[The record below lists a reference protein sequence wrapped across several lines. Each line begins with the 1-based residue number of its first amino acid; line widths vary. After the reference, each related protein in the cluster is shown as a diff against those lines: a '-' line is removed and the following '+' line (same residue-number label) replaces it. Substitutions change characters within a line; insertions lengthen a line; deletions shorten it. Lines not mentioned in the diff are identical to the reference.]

1 MFFYTQNV
9 KIYSDSFHIRFVQRG
24 DLWKQTTRPTSNGV
38 QNSHTKDNAAK
49 IVFGDPVLCAQFLKG
64 YTDIPLFKEIKPE
77 DIENVSSH
85 FLPLFQESR
94 DSDTVNK
101 IRIGDFEIYLIA
113 LIEHQSENDFD
124 MSFRILRYIVFIWT
138 DYAAQQEKLHKG
150 ITKSKAF
157 LYPPILP
164 IVYYEGT
171 STWSAPLN
179 FKDRVFLSDVF
190 GDYIPSFHYLVVPL
204 NKYSKQDLIE
214 KNDELSLIFLI
225 NQLQNSSEFHAL
237 KDIPK
242 EYTEHLTENTPDYLL
257 KIIGKVIAVLLHK
270 LNIPDEEVYEVTD
283 QITRRKFSMM
293 FDNFQ
298 AYDVQETRRVSREEG
313 RLEGRIE
320 GERAGRIEGERTG
333 RIEGE
338 QLHLIKLVIK
348 KIEKQCSAA
357 QISEIL
363 EEPLD
368 IIQQIYDIALCQAPD
383 YNADKILKELNSKT
397 VS

>member
-1 MFFYTQNV
+1 METQN
-9 KIYSDSFHIRFVQRG
+9 
-24 DLWKQTTRPTSNGV
+24 TTTSNGV
-38 QNSHTKDNAAK
+38 NNSHTKDNAAK

-101 IRIGDFEIYLIA
+101 IRIGDSEIYLIA

-164 IVYYEGT
+164 VVYYEGT
-171 STWSAPLN
+171 NTWSAPLN
-179 FKDRVFLSDVF
+179 FKDRVFLNNVL
-190 GDYIPSFHYLVVPL
+190 GDYIPSFNYLVVPL
-204 NKYSKQDLIE
+204 NKYSKQDL
-214 KNDELSLIFLI
+214 
-225 NQLQNSSEFHAL
+225 
-237 KDIPK
+237 
-242 EYTEHLTENTPDYLL
+242 
-257 KIIGKVIAVLLHK
+257 VLLHK

-283 QITRRKFSMM
+283 QTTRRKFSMM

-313 RLEGRIE
+313 RLE
-320 GERAGRIEGERTG
+320 GRIEGERTG

>member
-1 MFFYTQNV
+1 METNN
-9 KIYSDSFHIRFVQRG
+9 
-24 DLWKQTTRPTSNGV
+24 TTTSNGV

-101 IRIGDFEIYLIA
+101 IRIGDSEIYLIA

-164 IVYYEGT
+164 IVYYEGS

-179 FKDRVFLSDVF
+179 FKNRVFLSDVF
-190 GDYIPSFHYLVVPL
+190 GDYIPSFNYLVVPL

-225 NQLQNSSEFHAL
+225 NQLQSSSEFHAL

-242 EYTEHLTENTPDYLL
+242 KYTEHLTENTPDYLL

-270 LNIPDEEVYEVTD
+270 LNVPDEEVYEVTD

-320 GERAGRIEGERTG
+320 GERAGRIEGERAG

-338 QLHLIKLVIK
+338 RAGRIEGERLHLIKQVIK
-348 KIEKQCSAA
+348 RIELQYSVN
-357 QISEIL
+357 QIAESL
-363 EEPLD
+363 LEPLD
-368 IIQQIYDIALCQAPD
+368 IIQSIYDIALQQLPD
-383 YNADKILKELNSKT
+383 YNAEKILEQLNS
-397 VS
+397 

>member
-1 MFFYTQNV
+1 METQN
-9 KIYSDSFHIRFVQRG
+9 
-24 DLWKQTTRPTSNGV
+24 TTTSNGV
-38 QNSHTKDNAAK
+38 NNSHTKDNAAK

-101 IRIGDFEIYLIA
+101 IRIGDSEIYLIA

-204 NKYSKQDLIE
+204 NKYSKQDL
-214 KNDELSLIFLI
+214 
-225 NQLQNSSEFHAL
+225 
-237 KDIPK
+237 
-242 EYTEHLTENTPDYLL
+242 
-257 KIIGKVIAVLLHK
+257 VLLHK

>member
-1 MFFYTQNV
+1 METNN
-9 KIYSDSFHIRFVQRG
+9 
-24 DLWKQTTRPTSNGV
+24 TTTSNGV

-320 GERAGRIEGERTG
+320 GERAGRIEGERAGRIEGERTG

>member
-1 MFFYTQNV
+1 MLKYIQTV
-9 KIYSDSFHIRFVQRG
+9 SISDSSREETYG
-24 DLWKQTTRPTSNGV
+24 NKQHN
-38 QNSHTKDNAAK
+38 
-49 IVFGDPVLCAQFLKG
+49 
-64 YTDIPLFKEIKPE
+64 
-77 DIENVSSH
+77 
-85 FLPLFQESR
+85 
-94 DSDTVNK
+94 
-101 IRIGDFEIYLIA
+101 
-113 LIEHQSENDFD
+113 
-124 MSFRILRYIVFIWT
+124 
-138 DYAAQQEKLHKG
+138 
-150 ITKSKAF
+150 
-157 LYPPILP
+157 
-164 IVYYEGT
+164 
-171 STWSAPLN
+171 N
-179 FKDRVFLSDVF
+179 FKWGTEFHRVFLSDVF

-225 NQLQNSSEFHAL
+225 NQLQSSSEFHDL

-270 LNIPDEEVYEVTD
+270 LNVPDEEVYEVTD

-320 GERAGRIEGERTG
+320 GERTG

-348 KIEKQCSAA
+348 KIEKQYSAA
-357 QISEIL
+357 QIAEIL

-368 IIQQIYDIALCQAPD
+368 TIQQIYDIALCQAPD

>member
-1 MFFYTQNV
+1 MRE
-9 KIYSDSFHIRFVQRG
+9 H
-24 DLWKQTTRPTSNGV
+24 
-38 QNSHTKDNAAK
+38 
-49 IVFGDPVLCAQFLKG
+49 C
-64 YTDIPLFKEIKPE
+64 
-77 DIENVSSH
+77 
-85 FLPLFQESR
+85 
-94 DSDTVNK
+94 
-101 IRIGDFEIYLIA
+101 
-113 LIEHQSENDFD
+113 EHQSENDFD

-179 FKDRVFLSDVF
+179 FKDRVFLSDAF
-190 GDYIPSFHYLVVPL
+190 GDYIPSFNYLVVPL

-225 NQLQNSSEFHAL
+225 NQLQSSSEFHNL

-242 EYTEHLTENTPDYLL
+242 EYTEHLTDNTPDYLL

-270 LNIPDEEVYEVTD
+270 LNVPDEEVYDITD
-283 QITRRKFSMM
+283 QITRRQFSMM

-298 AYDVQETRRVSREEG
+298 AYDVQETRRISREKG
-313 RLEGRIE
+313 RLEG
-320 GERAGRIEGERTG
+320 
-333 RIEGE
+333 E
-338 QLHLIKLVIK
+338 QLLLIKLVIK
-348 KIEKQCSAA
+348 KLEKHYSAK
-357 QISEIL
+357 QIAEFL

-368 IIQQIYDIALCQAPD
+368 TIQPICDIALRQAPYYD
-383 YNADKILKELNSKT
+383 ADKIFEELSTKLINNSHYFL
-397 VS
+397 

>member
-1 MFFYTQNV
+1 METNN
-9 KIYSDSFHIRFVQRG
+9 
-24 DLWKQTTRPTSNGV
+24 TPTSNGV

-101 IRIGDFEIYLIA
+101 IRIGDSEIYLIA

-204 NKYSKQDLIE
+204 NKYSKQDL
-214 KNDELSLIFLI
+214 
-225 NQLQNSSEFHAL
+225 
-237 KDIPK
+237 
-242 EYTEHLTENTPDYLL
+242 
-257 KIIGKVIAVLLHK
+257 VLLHK
-270 LNIPDEEVYEVTD
+270 LNLPDEEVYEVTD

-298 AYDVQETRRVSREEG
+298 AYDVQETRRISREEG

>member
-1 MFFYTQNV
+1 METQN
-9 KIYSDSFHIRFVQRG
+9 
-24 DLWKQTTRPTSNGV
+24 TTTSNGV
-38 QNSHTKDNAAK
+38 NNSHTQDNAAK

-64 YTDIPLFKEIKPE
+64 YTDISLFKEIKPE

-101 IRIGDFEIYLIA
+101 IRIGDSEIYLIA

-164 IVYYEGT
+164 VVYYEGT

-179 FKDRVFLSDVF
+179 FKDRVFLNNVL
-190 GDYIPSFHYLVVPL
+190 GDYIPSFNYLVVPL

-338 QLHLIKLVIK
+338 RTGRIEGERTGRIEGEQLHLIKLVIK

>member
-1 MFFYTQNV
+1 MREHCV
-9 KIYSDSFHIRFVQRG
+9 
-24 DLWKQTTRPTSNGV
+24 
-38 QNSHTKDNAAK
+38 
-49 IVFGDPVLCAQFLKG
+49 
-64 YTDIPLFKEIKPE
+64 
-77 DIENVSSH
+77 
-85 FLPLFQESR
+85 
-94 DSDTVNK
+94 
-101 IRIGDFEIYLIA
+101 
-113 LIEHQSENDFD
+113 HQSENDFD

-179 FKDRVFLSDVF
+179 FKDRVFLSDAF
-190 GDYIPSFHYLVVPL
+190 GDYIPSFNYLVVPL

-225 NQLQNSSEFHAL
+225 NQLQSSSEFHNL

-242 EYTEHLTENTPDYLL
+242 EYTEHLTDNTPDYLL

-270 LNIPDEEVYEVTD
+270 LNVPDEEVYDITD
-283 QITRRKFSMM
+283 QITRRQFSMM

-298 AYDVQETRRVSREEG
+298 AYDVQETRRISREKG
-313 RLEGRIE
+313 RLEG
-320 GERAGRIEGERTG
+320 
-333 RIEGE
+333 E
-338 QLHLIKLVIK
+338 QLLLIKLVIK
-348 KIEKQCSAA
+348 KLDKKYSAKQIA
-357 QISEIL
+357 EFL

-368 IIQQIYDIALCQAPD
+368 TIQPICDIALRQAPYYD
-383 YNADKILKELNSKT
+383 ADKIFEELSTKLINNSHYFLWHKKFWQVKEAFITHKPAKT
-397 VS
+397 FIFTIYYYKTF

>member
-1 MFFYTQNV
+1 METQN
-9 KIYSDSFHIRFVQRG
+9 
-24 DLWKQTTRPTSNGV
+24 TTTSNGV
-38 QNSHTKDNAAK
+38 NNSHTKDNAAK

-101 IRIGDFEIYLIA
+101 IRIGNSEIYLIA

-150 ITKSKAF
+150 IIKSKAF

-179 FKDRVFLSDVF
+179 FKDRVFLNNVL
-190 GDYIPSFHYLVVPL
+190 GDYIPSFNYLVVPL

-225 NQLQNSSEFHAL
+225 NQLQNSSEFHTL

-242 EYTEHLTENTPDYLL
+242 EYTEHLTDNTPDYLL

-270 LNIPDEEVYEVTD
+270 LNVPDEEVYEVTD

-368 IIQQIYDIALCQAPD
+368 IIQQIYNIALCQAPD

-397 VS
+397 VSGFKSNLHGFSHKNIFK

>member
-1 MFFYTQNV
+1 METNN
-9 KIYSDSFHIRFVQRG
+9 
-24 DLWKQTTRPTSNGV
+24 TTTSNGV
-38 QNSHTKDNAAK
+38 HNAHAKDNAAK

-138 DYAAQQEKLHKG
+138 DY
-150 ITKSKAF
+150 
-157 LYPPILP
+157 
-164 IVYYEGT
+164 
-171 STWSAPLN
+171 
-179 FKDRVFLSDVF
+179 
-190 GDYIPSFHYLVVPL
+190 
-204 NKYSKQDLIE
+204 
-214 KNDELSLIFLI
+214 
-225 NQLQNSSEFHAL
+225 
-237 KDIPK
+237 
-242 EYTEHLTENTPDYLL
+242 LL
-257 KIIGKVIAVLLHK
+257 KIIRKVIAVLLHK

-313 RLEGRIE
+313 RLE
-320 GERAGRIEGERTG
+320 GRIEGERTG

>member
-1 MFFYTQNV
+1 METNN
-9 KIYSDSFHIRFVQRG
+9 
-24 DLWKQTTRPTSNGV
+24 TTTSNGV

-101 IRIGDFEIYLIA
+101 IRIGDSEIYLIV

-179 FKDRVFLSDVF
+179 FKNRVFLSDVF
-190 GDYIPSFHYLVVPL
+190 GDYIPSFNYLVVPL

-225 NQLQNSSEFHAL
+225 NQLQSSSEFHDL

-242 EYTEHLTENTPDYLL
+242 EYTEHLTDNTPDYLL

-270 LNIPDEEVYEVTD
+270 LNVPDEEVYDITD
-283 QITRRKFSMM
+283 QITRREFSMM

-298 AYDVQETRRVSREEG
+298 AYDVQEARRISREEG
-313 RLEGRIE
+313 RLEGKIE
-320 GERAGRIEGERTG
+320 GETLYLIKQIIKRIELQYSVSQIAES
-333 RIEGE
+333 
-338 QLHLIKLVIK
+338 LI
-348 KIEKQCSAA
+348 
-357 QISEIL
+357 
-363 EEPLD
+363 EPLEL
-368 IIQQIYDIALCQAPD
+368 IQPIYDLAIKQAPD
-383 YNADKILKELNSKT
+383 YDAESILDALNNSDF
-397 VS
+397 SAH